1 MPIPDGAVIQCRKHG
16 FECAMPDG
24 DVRDVE
30 FSEWDDESGYAW
42 DVDVGL
48 PLTNADP
55 DDEED

>member
-1 MPIPDGAVIQCRKHG
+1 
-16 FECAMPDG
+16 MPDG

-48 PLTNADP
+48 PLDATGG
-55 DDEED
+55 DEDEDE